1 MAVAIVVIVAQPKK
15 KKKKKTKSFRVY
27 YSNKFE
33 AQDDR
38 DGDVSFLLP
47 KKKFRPIAISSKY
60 SFPRIL
66 SWDGIKNLRG
76 EERKT
81 TKVWKSRKEER
92 KPQRD
97 DPVEESRVDSSAW
110 KKSVFIVFV
119 RLFPPPPSLPFWDH
133 RSFPIFGA
141 FLGKRGL

>member
-15 KKKKKTKSFRVY
+15 KKKLNPSAFIIRINSRRKTIETVTFR
-27 YSNKFE
+27 F
-33 AQDDR
+33 
-38 DGDVSFLLP
+38 F
-47 KKKFRPIAISSKY
+47 
-60 SFPRIL
+60 FPRRNFVQLQFLPSIPSQEFL
-66 SWDGIKNLRG
+66 SWDGIKNLGGG